1 MMDRG
6 PVKEV
11 GMLELLVGPGVGSAD
26 GILLGR
32 VWGWEIS
39 GSKISPLSDDAFP
52 LSAAGK
58 STTNGFSW
66 GSAIPYSSSTFHTT
80 NQSTWRKWAIPD
92 ILW

>member
-1 MMDRG
+1 MTDRG
-6 PVKEV
+6 PVKEA
-11 GMLELLVGPGVGSAD
+11 GMLELLVGLGVGSAD

-32 VWGWEIS
+32 VWGRGIS
-39 GSKISPLSDDAFP
+39 GSKISSLSDDASP

-66 GSAIPYSSSTFHTT
+66 GSAIPYSSSAFHTT
-80 NQSTWRKWAIPD
+80 NWSTWRKQAIPD